1 MPTSR
6 GIRVSEFERTI
17 LDNLNTLL
25 NEQEGAE
32 ELRRIFSE
40 LEESTQLEVV
50 RGILEEFERGTTND
64 DIARMVGTQASSQG
78 ASLSQARGLTL
89 VDVIEE
95 LRLNR
100 DSIVSQNTNLETAYL
115 GDRPEPRR
123 EPRRD
128 GQERRTR
135 NLAEGLD
142 VLEEDHKFFTDL
154 YEALKEDNPD
164 FEKTFKESYSMAER
178 NPNLPFELN
187 EFDEIFDIKY
197 RNELVMLLDT
207 LGITTRKYG
216 KDVHRSG
223 DWHPV
228 SNQLYE
234 FVDFRSSSSDWWVNQ
249 TPSGNAVQE
258 FAKKNKIV
266 LSHTGLALARFNE
279 QYLDGDGKLPDN
291 WVMLNQFGNNS
302 INHHSLPLK
311 SPKEGDVTI
320 SSKFDELAEVHA
332 RNRLF
337 IFPEDMETVQNK
349 LGKLHNKIIKTKLF
363 EGGSD
368 TIVSKLGNEIGTKDV
383 VRKTNALFSS
393 RINTTAHE
401 SSFYKSLHLLYGV
414 NDTNDITK
422 LINRAVIDTVVELS
436 VTTIGSKKPKGAMDI
451 NETIVKD
458 RMPNGSPKKWFDKI
472 KTGSL
477 PWNKVHNRAGQV
489 FGLIYT
495 LPDGTDIITTL
506 ISSDSNRTDLNNNI
520 SPGGNVTANFIN
532 LIPQDVIGAYPSMK
546 KIRGIKGNL
555 VRHAISW
562 WKEMINYADETGVYF
577 NNNPINTYVGGTYHT
592 LGGFEY
598 IEDLIGDVHA
608 TSDGGGMTRVPIPP
622 EINKLGKSRGGKFK
636 FINKI
641 IDYPV
646 GAPHFVGDTKVT
658 RRPIHNA
665 LDSRDVKLLIA
676 ASEGFY
682 DSDSD
687 YMKRKDVRNKDIMFK
702 YLKQRSLDANS
713 LFPIYSN
720 KINDLDNAVSGSY
733 LADFTTLNEIFNL
746 ISNDQ
751 IKTSDIA
758 RILLASD
765 ALDDYVLG
773 NFVEDDIRYVEHPI
787 WKRNEPFAKSILD
800 ELETAQFETGDA
812 TKFKKTLEG
821 VRHLASENFDWA
833 RANMTRE
840 AGNLDFLISS
850 LLSQANDIALNDY
863 EGKTLAD
870 KIADVNGSYATVE
883 DARQLPAET
892 LQTYK
897 DTFIREGAEVETVAE
912 VERPRDVV
920 STNLEN
926 NLTQGNLYR
935 ELENQAMAMDVDVF
949 EAESGEYLNDIVNDT
964 DLAVFVPDD
973 MTLFGQMRSGYAS
986 SPVSYL
992 DELEVFDGVW
1002 QIDVLKERYQTLAN
1016 MFELGNGAINNVGDG
1031 EIVHTGKK
1039 ISDYFRHEFM
1049 KNIDKIVTHSVGVTG
1064 TGIEIIA
1071 ADIEVT
1077 QHNHVDDFIE
1087 MALIYKDSQGEIKK
1101 TYAVTNV
1108 DIRGGGDTITMYDT
1122 LVAGAGP
1129 DNVPS
1134 YILKNALLTAIEDLE
1149 KKASA
1154 DINESPR
1161 EIRHI
1166 NLLHDVD
1173 NILEHR
1179 MFAMGRVGNA
1189 LGAFEYRTDTHSG
1202 FSEHLLGDT
1211 THINSI
1217 TPGELQAGSDTG
1229 YIDRDFRNTP
1239 DGNMNIGTLWQSI
1252 TFDEVDFYSLYQ
1264 TEFTIQELEIFM
1276 NGIESIA
1283 ENNDIIISGEIVDVN
1298 NRGVLDFEK
1307 RGNNPITEI
1316 ARDIENTNT
1325 FKLGNLQIDAPSH
1338 LFGPYL
1344 DAELNKV
1351 FKDAQIFSQPG
1362 RQAIGEMGNI
1372 GTYRMARN
1380 QISDTRSNLYN
1391 TGQYDID
1398 ELRMNYS
1405 LNRDV
1410 GTGFGNVEGN
1420 VGKLHSASPVK
1431 PVPLRKELRQLAKA
1445 FAKTPVGRAL
1455 GVAWKGIDIGETL
1468 IAAGFKKA
1476 SESAAKRAIAKGLG
1490 AAGAAAASAPITF
1503 AATVWGIYEISNLIV
1518 QMGQEIPDMVSL
1530 IKKRNNVMKN
1540 GQDWEKA
1547 EMEDRFWKDMGK
1559 EALEGLQGAAKYSP
1573 AEQIADFIWQPA
1585 FDAIGRYAEG
1595 RDETELNFPA
1605 VETVPDT
1612 NDIYYSDRTPQD
1624 KLDLMQDRIDY
1635 DTLFYG
1641 YLNNNPDANVVA
1653 DRTLELTNTVYNR

>member
-6 GIRVSEFERTI
+6 GMRLPEFERTI
-17 LDNLNTLL
+17 LNQLNLLL
-25 NEQEGAE
+25 NEQNGAE

-40 LEESTQLEVV
+40 IDDSTQLEVV
-50 RGILEEFERGTTND
+50 RGILEEFERGTTNN

-78 ASLSQARGLTL
+78 SSLSNPNVPTL
-89 VDVIEE
+89 LDIIEK
-95 LRLNR
+95 LRLDR
-100 DSIVSQNTNLETAYL
+100 DSLVAENTNLQTAYL

-123 EPRRD
+123 EPRREPSRD
-128 GQERRTR
+128 RQQTSPRSGAGNITVE
-135 NLAEGLD
+135 EG
-142 VLEEDHKFFTDL
+142 DHKFYTEL

-164 FEKTFKESYSMAER
+164 FEKAFKEAVLVEDMT
-178 NPNLPFELN
+178 
-187 EFDEIFDIKY
+187 FDEIFDISN
-197 RNELVMLLDT
+197 RNKFVMALDDI
-207 LGITTRKYG
+207 GITTRKSG
-216 KDVHRSG
+216 KDVQRSG

-228 SNQLYE
+228 GNQLYE
-234 FVDFRSSSSDWWVNQ
+234 FVDFDSEISDWWVNQ

-258 FAKKNKIV
+258 FAKKNKTV
-266 LSHTGLALARFNE
+266 LSHTGLKFTSIENI
-279 QYLDGDGKLPDN
+279 PDN
-291 WVMLNQFGNNS
+291 WVMLNQFS
-302 INHHSLPLK
+302 SDRITDQSLPLK

-320 SSKFDELAEVHA
+320 SSKFDELADAHA
-332 RNRLF
+332 SNRLF

-368 TIVSKLGNEIGTKDV
+368 TIVSKLGNEIGTGDS

-401 SSFYKSLHLLYGV
+401 SSFYKSLNLLYGR
-414 NDTNDITK
+414 NDTNDITR
-422 LINRAVIDTVVELS
+422 LINRAVIDTVSSLS
-436 VTTIGSKKPKGAMDI
+436 VTTIGSKKPRGAMDI

-472 KTGSL
+472 KTGSM
-477 PWNKVHNRAGQV
+477 PWNKIKNRAGQV

-506 ISSDSNRTDLNNNI
+506 ISSDSNRTSLNNVIN
-520 SPGGNVTANFIN
+520 PGGSITANFIN
-532 LIPQDVIGAYPSMK
+532 LIPQDVIGAYPSMQ

-577 NNNPINTYVGGTYHT
+577 NNSPINTYVGGTYHT

-598 IEDLIGDVHA
+598 VEEIIGDVDA
-608 TSDGGGMTRVPIPP
+608 GYDGNGMTRVPIPP
-622 EINKLGKSRGGKFK
+622 EINELGKSRGGKYR

-641 IDYPV
+641 IDFPV
-646 GAPHFVGDTKVT
+646 GAPRFVGDTKVT

-687 YMKRKDVRNKDIMFK
+687 YMKRRDIRNKDIMFK
-702 YLKQRSLDANS
+702 YLKQRSVDANS
-713 LFPIYSN
+713 LFPIYSD
-720 KINDLDNAVSGSY
+720 KINNLDKAISSSY

-751 IKTSDIA
+751 IRTSDIA

-773 NFVEDDIRYVEHPI
+773 DFVEDDIRYVEHPI

-800 ELETAQFETGDA
+800 ELGTAQFETGDA

-821 VRHLASENFDWA
+821 LRHLASEDFDWA

-850 LLSQANDIALNDY
+850 LLSQANNIKVDLSSYGI

-870 KIADVNGSYATVE
+870 RIADVNGSYTLVE

-935 ELENQAMAMDVDVF
+935 ELENQAMAQDVNVF
-949 EAESGEYLNDIVNDT
+949 EAESAEYLNDIVNDT

-992 DELEVFDGVW
+992 DELEAFDGVW
-1002 QIDVLKERYQTLAN
+1002 QMDVLNERYQTLAN

-1031 EIVHTGKK
+1031 EVVHTGKK

-1049 KNIDKIVTHSVGVTG
+1049 KNIDKIVTHSERIFE

-1087 MALIYKDSQGEIKK
+1087 MALIYKDSDGEIKK

-1108 DIRGGGDTITMYDT
+1108 DIRGGGDAVTMYDT
-1122 LVAGAGP
+1122 LVSGAGP

-1149 KKASA
+1149 KKAAA

-1161 EIRHI
+1161 EIRHVD
-1166 NLLHDVD
+1166 LLNDVD

-1189 LGAFEYRTDTHSG
+1189 LGAFEYRYNSFEG

-1211 THINSI
+1211 TDINSMH
-1217 TPGELQAGSDTG
+1217 PGELQGGSDTS

-1239 DGNMNIGTLWQSI
+1239 DRNMNIGTLWQSI
-1252 TFDEVDFYSLYQ
+1252 TFDEVVFYNLYQ

-1283 ENNDIIISGEIVDVN
+1283 ENNDIIISGQIADVTDGGY
-1298 NRGVLDFEK
+1298 REVLDFEK
-1307 RGNNPITEI
+1307 RGNNPISEI
-1316 ARDIENTNT
+1316 NRIDELATT
-1325 FKLGNLQIDAPSH
+1325 FSLRNLQIDAPSH

-1344 DAELNKV
+1344 DTELNKV

-1380 QISDTRSNLYN
+1380 QISDTRSNLNN

-1445 FAKTPVGRAL
+1445 FAKTPVGKSL
-1455 GVAWKGIDIGETL
+1455 GFAWKGIDIGETL
-1468 IAAGFKKA
+1468 IASGFKKA

-1503 AATVWGIYEISNLIV
+1503 AATLWGIYEISNLII

-1547 EMEDRFWKDMGK
+1547 EIEDRFWKDMGK

-1585 FDAIGRYAEG
+1585 FDAIGKYAEG
-1595 RDETELNFPA
+1595 RDETELNFPV

-1612 NDIYYSDRTPQD
+1612 NDIYYSNRTPQD

>member
-1 MPTSR
+1 MPMD
-6 GIRVSEFERTI
+6 VSTFERRI
-17 LDNLNTLL
+17 LNDLNIIL

-89 VDVIEE
+89 EDVIEE
-95 LRLNR
+95 LRLDR
-100 DSIVSQNTNLETAYL
+100 DSLVRMFPDLETAYL
-115 GDRPEPRR
+115 GDRPEPTQQQARSAA
-123 EPRRD
+123 E
-128 GQERRTR
+128 RTR
-135 NLAEGLD
+135 NLAEGID
-142 VLEEDHKFFTDL
+142 VLEEDHKFYTDL

-164 FEKTFKESYSMAER
+164 FERRFKAMVTEDGTWHY
-178 NPNLPFELN
+178 
-187 EFDEIFDIKY
+187 DDVFDIEK
-197 RNELVMLLDT
+197 RNKLVET
-207 LGITTRKYG
+207 LSKMGISTRKYG

-223 DWHPV
+223 DSHPV
-228 SNQLYE
+228 GNQLYE
-234 FVDFRSSSSDWWVNQ
+234 FVDFRSSGSDWWVNQ

-266 LSHTGLALARFNE
+266 LSHTGLKLPRFNE

-291 WVMLNQFGNNS
+291 WVMLNKFSDES
-302 INHHSLPLK
+302 IGGQSFPL
-311 SPKEGDVTI
+311 SSAHDRDVTI
-320 SSKFDELAEVHA
+320 KNNFDELAGA
-332 RNRLF
+332 NADNRLF

-363 EGGSD
+363 PGGSD
-368 TIVSKLGNEIGTKDV
+368 TIVSKIGQKIGERTL
-383 VRKTNALFSS
+383 NALFTS
-393 RINTTAHE
+393 RINTAAHE
-401 SSFYKSLHLLYGV
+401 SSFYKALHLLYGR
-414 NDTNDITK
+414 NQTNDITR
-422 LINRAVIDTVVELS
+422 LINRAVIDTVQKRNSIL
-436 VTTIGSKKPKGAMDI
+436 IGSKKTDGYMDR
-451 NETIVKD
+451 TKSIVKD
-458 RMPNGSPKKWFDKI
+458 RVPNGKPKEWFDKV
-472 KTGSL
+472 KKGNL
-477 PWNKVHNRAGQV
+477 PWQKISTRPSQV
-489 FGLIYT
+489 FGLVYT
-495 LPDGTDIITTL
+495 LPDGTDIITT
-506 ISSDSNRTDLNNNI
+506 IIGSDAAQFKHSI
-520 SPGGNVTANFIN
+520 SPGGSIQANFIN
-532 LIPQDVIGAYPSMK
+532 LDPRYVIGAYPSVKELQLVKTALMK
-546 KIRGIKGNL
+546 KSAR
-555 VRHAISW
+555 W
-562 WKEMINYADETGVYF
+562 WTELMEYADEAGVAF
-577 NNNPINTYVGGTYHT
+577 SNQPINPHVADTYHG
-592 LGGFEY
+592 LGTFEFTD
-598 IEDLIGDVHA
+598 ELRLGTDIGVE
-608 TSDGGGMTRVPIPP
+608 SPSQMIRIPIPP
-622 EINKLGKSRGGKFK
+622 EISKLGKGAKYN
-636 FINKI
+636 FI
-641 IDYPV
+641 YSLRHFPV
-646 GAPHFVGDTKVT
+646 GPPEFVSDKVIVEKMPV
-658 RRPIHNA
+658 RKA
-665 LDSRDVKLLIA
+665 LDSRDVRFLIA
-676 ASEGFY
+676 ASEGYY
-682 DSDSD
+682 DSQSD
-687 YMKRKDVRNKDIMFK
+687 YVKGGSLLSSNISNEMLITK
-702 YLKQRSLDANS
+702 YLNQYNLDANK
-713 LFPIYSN
+713 LFPIYSD

-746 ISNDQ
+746 IKNKQ
-751 IKTSDIA
+751 IEMSDIA

-773 NFVEDDIRYVEHPI
+773 NLTEDTIGYVEHPI
-787 WKRNEPFAKSILD
+787 WERNEPLSKSILD
-800 ELETAQFETGDA
+800 ELGTAQFETGDA

-833 RANMTRE
+833 TANMTRE

-850 LLSQANDIALNDY
+850 LLSQANDIKVDLSAY
-863 EGKTLAD
+863 EIEGKTLAD
-870 KIADVNGSYATVE
+870 RISDVNGSYALVE

-973 MTLFGQMRSGYAS
+973 MTLFGQMRSGYLS
-986 SPVSYL
+986 GPVSYL
-992 DELEVFDGVW
+992 EELDALDGVS
-1002 QIDVLKERYQTLAN
+1002 QMDVLKERYQTLAN
-1016 MFELGNGAINNVGDG
+1016 MFELGNGAIDG
-1031 EIVHTGKK
+1031 EGRVVHTGKK

-1049 KNIDKIVTHSVGVTG
+1049 KNIDKIVTHSVGVTR

-1087 MALIYKDSQGEIKK
+1087 MALIYKDNQGEIKK

-1108 DIRGGGDTITMYDT
+1108 DIRGGGDAITMYDT

-1129 DNVPS
+1129 DNLPYPDYVIGSYPT
-1134 YILKNALLTAIEDLE
+1134 YILKNALLAAIEDLE
-1149 KKASA
+1149 QKASA
-1154 DINESPR
+1154 DINQAPR
-1161 EIRHI
+1161 EIRHV

-1189 LGAFEYRTDTHSG
+1189 LGAFEYTNTPFEG
-1202 FSEHLLGDT
+1202 FSEHVLGDT

-1217 TPGELQAGSDTG
+1217 TPGELQAGSDTS

-1252 TFDEVDFYSLYQ
+1252 TFDEVDFYNLYQ

-1595 RDETELNFPA
+1595 RDETELNFPV

-1612 NDIYYSDRTPQD
+1612 NDIYYSNRTPQD

>member
-6 GIRVSEFERTI
+6 GIRVSEFENFIR
-17 LDNLNTLL
+17 N
-25 NEQEGAE
+25 
-32 ELRRIFSE
+32 ELRLLINNSSALQDLNQIWE
-40 LEESTQLEVV
+40 GLGLEAQKEVV
-50 RGILEEFERGTTND
+50 KGILEEFERGTSNP
-64 DIARMVGTQASSQG
+64 DIATMLAAQATSQ
-78 ASLSQARGLTL
+78 SEPLSFNAQGRIFLN
-89 VDVIEE
+89 VRDDVIAP
-95 LRLNR
+95 LREHR
-100 DSIVSQNTNLETAYL
+100 DRIVAENTNLETAYL
-115 GDRPEPRR
+115 GGGAEPTQQQARSAA
-123 EPRRD
+123 E
-128 GQERRTR
+128 GTR
-135 NLAEGLD
+135 NLAEGID
-142 VLEEDHKFFTDL
+142 VLEEDHKFFIEL

-164 FEKTFKESYSMAER
+164 FENYFKEAVLARDMT
-178 NPNLPFELN
+178 
-187 EFDEIFDIKY
+187 FDEIFDISN
-197 RNELVMLLDT
+197 RNEFVMALDNM
-207 LGITTRKYG
+207 GITTRKYG
-216 KDVHRSG
+216 RDVHRDG

-228 SNQLYE
+228 GNQLYE
-234 FVDFRSSSSDWWVNQ
+234 FVDFRSSGSDWWVNQ
-249 TPSGNAVQE
+249 TPSGYAVQE
-258 FAKKNKIV
+258 FAKKNKTV
-266 LSHTGLALARFNE
+266 LSHTGLKFTSIENI
-279 QYLDGDGKLPDN
+279 PDN
-291 WVMLNQFGNNS
+291 WVMLNQFSNS
-302 INHHSLPLK
+302 RITDQSLPLK

-320 SSKFDELAEVHA
+320 SSKFDELAEAHA
-332 RNRLF
+332 SNRLF

-363 EGGSD
+363 PGGSD
-368 TIVSKLGNEIGTKDV
+368 RIVSKLGNEIGTGDGV
-383 VRKTNALFSS
+383 TFRKTNALFSS

-401 SSFYKSLHLLYGV
+401 SSFYKSLHLLYGR
-414 NDTNDITK
+414 NETNDITR
-422 LINRAVIDTVVELS
+422 LINRAVIDTVSSLS
-436 VTTIGSKKPKGAMDI
+436 VTTIGSKKPRGAIDI
-451 NETIVKD
+451 NKTLVKD

-477 PWNKVHNRAGQV
+477 PWNKVRNRASQV

-506 ISSDSNRTDLNNNI
+506 ISSDSNRTTYYNAIN
-520 SPGGNVTANFIN
+520 PGGSITANFIN
-532 LIPQDVIGAYPSMK
+532 LIPQDVIGAYPSMQ

-555 VRHAISW
+555 VRHAMSW
-562 WKEMINYADETGVYF
+562 WKEMINYADETGVF
-577 NNNPINTYVGGTYHT
+577 FSNSPINTYVGGTYHT

-598 IEDLIGDVHA
+598 IEDIIGDIDA
-608 TSDGGGMTRVPIPP
+608 EYSGGGMTRVPIPP
-622 EINKLGKSRGGKFK
+622 EINKLGKSSGGKYR

-641 IDYPV
+641 IDFPV
-646 GAPHFVGDTKVT
+646 GAPLFVGDTKVT

-665 LDSRDVKLLIA
+665 LNSRDVKLLIA

-682 DSDSD
+682 DADSN
-687 YMKRKDVRNKDIMFK
+687 YMKGKYIKNKDIMFK

-773 NFVEDDIRYVEHPI
+773 NFAEDDIRYVEHPI

-800 ELETAQFETGDA
+800 ELEKAQFETGDA

-833 RANMTRE
+833 RANLTRE

-850 LLSQANDIALNDY
+850 LLSQANDIKVDLSAY
-863 EGKTLAD
+863 GIEGKTLAD
-870 KIADVNGSYATVE
+870 RIADVNGSYTIVE

-935 ELENQAMAMDVDVF
+935 ELENQAMAQNVNVF
-949 EAESGEYLNDIVNDT
+949 EAESAEYLNDIVNDT
-964 DLAVFVPDD
+964 DLAVFVPDN

-1002 QIDVLKERYQTLAN
+1002 QMDVLNERYQTLAN

-1031 EIVHTGKK
+1031 EVVHTGKK

-1049 KNIDKIVTHSVGVTG
+1049 KNIDKIVTHSERIFE

-1087 MALIYKDSQGEIKK
+1087 MALIYKDSDGEIKK

-1108 DIRGGGDTITMYDT
+1108 DIRGGGDAVTMYDT
-1122 LVAGAGP
+1122 LVSGAGP

-1149 KKASA
+1149 KKAAA

-1161 EIRHI
+1161 EIRHVA
-1166 NLLHDVD
+1166 LLNDVD

-1189 LGAFEYRTDTHSG
+1189 LGAFEYMTDTHSG

-1211 THINSI
+1211 TYINSMH
-1217 TPGELQAGSDTG
+1217 PGELQAGSDTS

-1252 TFDEVDFYSLYQ
+1252 TFDEVDFYNLYQ
-1264 TEFTIQELEIFM
+1264 TEFTIQELEIFI

-1344 DAELNKV
+1344 DTELNKV
-1351 FKDAQIFSQPG
+1351 FKDAQIFSQPS
-1362 RQAIGEMGNI
+1362 RHAIGGMGNI
-1372 GTYRMARN
+1372 GTYRMARS
-1380 QISDTRSNLYN
+1380 QISDTRSNLNN

-1612 NDIYYSDRTPQD
+1612 NDIYYSNRTPQD